1 MQCFGNY
8 RSCVQIK
15 SSDYCDGE
23 SAKLKYLN
31 SYDYIFNPMLFV
43 LSLEGSHFGSKENM
57 PVNLACYLKET
68 TLFLLVPGIVSRKY
82 KTRKLLI
89 LLWICRYTLSFI
101 LMLAA
106 TQLQCNIIYMEC
118 KEKMMESS
126 KTHSSLNK
134 WNLLKWFCVP
144 TMLLVFK
151 DFTKIIICYWIS
163 SRLQKCLD

>member
-1 MQCFGNY
+1 MRCFGNY

-31 SYDYIFNPMLFV
+31 SYDYIFNPMFFV

-68 TLFLLVPGIVSRKY
+68 TFFLLVPGIVSRKY

-89 LLWICRYTLSFI
+89 LLWIYRYTLSFI

-151 DFTKIIICYWIS
+151 DFTKIIIYYWIS